1 MAKETKSKI
10 GEGHAGTMGRLGL
23 EELRNATYPSSN
35 VAEPNS
41 MYGLYGTKTPG
52 EVQEDRRPDGDL
64 NADVEPKK
72 GGIIDRRLEETK
84 SHEPEQGKHRE
95 MEMEL
100 D

>member
-1 MAKETKSKI
+1 MANEKKGKI

-52 EVQEDRRPDGDL
+52 EVQEARRPDDEL

-72 GGIIDRRLEETK
+72 GGFIDRRLQGTK
-84 SHEPEQGKHRE
+84 SYEPEADKDRE